1 MRTPHRGGA
10 ISART
15 DRLRCATLS
24 GEARQRLEPHRFAL
38 PFSVPWE
45 IRLNVSVYGRA
56 RRTPRPARVRPALH
70 IPVETGFHGRALSSL
85 FLLPQNSR
93 ASSWHGGLRAE
104 TPAPPFA
111 RLGAGIFVIS
121 CRALRVV
128 RGGSVDRPCAGC
140 RAPGQAGPS
149 LWLGRRGQDRWAAR
163 GRARNPARR
172 RSSRLDPKRP
182 HRTDSTAAAPAGG
195 RSSSTGPESWN
206 SRATR
211 SSCERRDPPP

>member
-93 ASSWHGGLRAE
+93 APSWHGGY
-104 TPAPPFA
+104 A
-111 RLGAGIFVIS
+111 R
-121 CRALRVV
+121 
-128 RGGSVDRPCAGC
+128 
-140 RAPGQAGPS
+140 
-149 LWLGRRGQDRWAAR
+149 
-163 GRARNPARR
+163 
-172 RSSRLDPKRP
+172 KRP
-182 HRTDSTAAAPAGG
+182 HRHLPAW
-195 RSSSTGPESWN
+195 GPESSLFPAARFVLFAEEAWVVHA
-206 SRATR
+206 RAVG
-211 SSCERRDPPP
+211 RRGKRVLHFGWVEEGRIDGQHAVGREIRLAAEAVA